1 MPLIISK
8 VKDDFEFIN
17 QSMFKRLPTPPTVLT
32 SSSSSLTREDG
43 DLNPA
48 KNHILYFAFI
58 LKKHLNFNTRII
70 II

>member
-17 QSMFKRLPTPPTVLT
+17 QSCLPTPPTVLT
-32 SSSSSLTREDG
+32 SSSSLTREDG

-48 KNHILYFAFI
+48 KN
-58 LKKHLNFNTRII
+58 
-70 II
+70 

>member
-17 QSMFKRLPTPPTVLT
+17 QSCLPTPPTVLT

-48 KNHILYFAFI
+48 KN
-58 LKKHLNFNTRII
+58 
-70 II
+70 